1 MEGQQRDGQRGQAPG
16 TAWLE
21 PVKGVYSP
29 DTAAPQHIKSCVG
42 CSKSRH
48 LPSVFTDVSDQWVEE
63 GRSCHKD

>member
-29 DTAAPQHIKSCVG
+29 DTAYKVVCRLFEVTASSFGIY
-42 CSKSRH
+42 
-48 LPSVFTDVSDQWVEE
+48 
-63 GRSCHKD
+63 GRQ